1 MIGIKRSLLNTN
13 KYNIKKEGGFLVK
26 KKVVKKI
33 DENLLRNTICILAL
47 VGIQH
52 KYRVDRSMSNIPN
65 SPLCY
70 LLLFLFYTRLR
81 QQRTALNSR

>member
-1 MIGIKRSLLNTN
+1 MIGIKRSILNTN

-52 KYRVDRSMSNIPN
+52 KYSVDRSMLNIPN

-70 LLLFLFYTRLR
+70 LLFLLCYTRLR
-81 QQRTALNSR
+81 QHQDSTG